1 MLEVYNENVS
11 DLLTEDAEE
20 SKKLQIMTKGK
31 SVVVP
36 VSQYITQL
44 PHG

>member
-31 SVVVP
+31 SVIVP
-36 VSQYITQL
+36 VRHCITLL
-44 PHG
+44 PYG